1 VSTGRS
7 PGCSKFFGLPLV
19 HTVSDQ
25 HLDHGRLYLVQRL
38 ASYVGED
45 QGLIVDLRD
54 RFLLDQ
60 FQERRRRE
68 LADLR
73 VYSVMPVITGRQKVA

>member
-1 VSTGRS
+1 MSTGRS
-7 PGCSKFFGLPLV
+7 PGCSKFFGLLLV